1 VTARYR
7 GMRLSTRLLLIVLTC
22 LLPIIA
28 LAVWVEYSHWAE
40 RRAQLGD
47 LALQQAQVLNGDVE
61 SIADGARI
69 LLSTVAAFP
78 ELREPGQVCADRL
91 VAIQRT
97 QPMFLFLALIDAD
110 GRIECASKSDLRP
123 NDRTLPA
130 WVQDAIDAS
139 GFAAG
144 RYATAPGFRGG
155 FLPFALPLTDADPAH
170 RRVLVTGLDLGW
182 LSQHLHQLRQ
192 TGSQFLAGSV
202 LSIADRDG
210 YILARSSDH
219 AAFVGKPFPGR
230 AMPLV
235 NAPEA
240 GIARLKSVDGT
251 DRVVG
256 YIPVSQSKYHLMVAI
271 GFFEPE
277 MMGDINRATLRGGI
291 LLVTVALVAFLL
303 TLLVAR
309 RFIGRPTRE
318 LLDAARRWREGDL
331 GTPARYADQRSEFGQ
346 IAAAYNEMAG
356 ALARREDELREYAD
370 VLEAR
375 VGERTH
381 ELLVSNNRLQVEI
394 AERQNTEAA
403 LVQSQ
408 KLQAVGQLAG
418 GIAHDFN
425 NLLATIQGSLDLL
438 SHSVPP
444 AQPRQHAWI
453 ERASGAVHR
462 GSQLTSRLLACSRR
476 QRLVVEASDVNK
488 LVADL
493 EPLLRTTT
501 HGQRIRIET
510 ALGEQLWP
518 AMVESSQVEAA
529 ILNLALN
536 ARDAMPDGG
545 LLTIATANRAIA
557 GKVDD
562 DIAAGDY
569 VAITV
574 GDTGVGMTREVAQRA
589 FEPFFTTKGPSGS
602 GLGLSQVYGMVR
614 ESGGTVRL
622 HTSPGAGTS
631 VTLLLPRAAEM
642 PTSERPSVADQR
654 PQSKLPVLVVDDDSD
669 VLQVSADM
677 LRQLGYCVTAASSGQ
692 DAIALLETRPAIVML
707 DYAMPAMTGLQAAS
721 AMRARGFTGPIILAT
736 GYAELSEAEQCELV
750 ALQGVLNKPYTIR
763 ELEALLARLE
773 PMVASA
779 EGGLQ
784 TAE

>member
-1 VTARYR
+1 MLSVWSHYR

-28 LAVWVEYSHWAE
+28 LGVWAEYSHWAE

-47 LALQQAQVLNGDVE
+47 LALKQAQVLNGDVE
-61 SIADGARI
+61 SIANGARI

-78 ELREPGQVCADRL
+78 EVRGAGPACEDRL
-91 VAIQRT
+91 IDIQRG
-97 QPMFLFLALIDAD
+97 QPTFLFLAVIDTG
-110 GRIECASKSDLRP
+110 GRIVCASKSDLQP
-123 NDRTLPA
+123 ADGTTPA
-130 WVQDAIDAS
+130 WVTDAVAAT

-144 RYATAPGFRGG
+144 RYAAAPGLLDG
-155 FLPFALPLTDADPAH
+155 FLPFVLPSTDTDPAS
-170 RRVLVTGLDLGW
+170 RRILVTGLDLGW
-182 LSQHLHQLRQ
+182 LSQHLHQLGQ

-210 YILARSSDH
+210 YILARSAQH
-219 AAFVGKPFPGR
+219 ATFVGKQFPAA

-235 NAPEA
+235 NAQEA
-240 GIARLKSVDGT
+240 GIARLTSIDGT
-251 DRVVG
+251 HRVIG
-256 YIPVSQSKYHLMVAI
+256 YIPAAQSKNRLMVAI
-271 GFFEPE
+271 GFFEPD

-291 LLVTVALVAFLL
+291 LLAVVALGAFLL
-303 TLLVAR
+303 TLVVAR

-318 LLDAARRWREGDL
+318 LLQAARRWREGDL
-331 GTPARYADQRSEFGQ
+331 EIPARYTDQRSEFGQ
-346 IAAAYNEMAG
+346 IAAAFNEMAS
-356 ALARREDELREYAD
+356 ALARREDELRDHAD
-370 VLEAR
+370 ALEAR
-375 VGERTH
+375 VAERTH

-438 SHSVPP
+438 SHTVPP
-444 AQPRQHAWI
+444 TQQRQHTWI

-462 GSQLTSRLLACSRR
+462 GSRLTSRLLAFSRR
-476 QRLVVEASDVNK
+476 QRLAVAASDVNR

-510 ALGEQLWP
+510 MMGADLWP
-518 AMVESSQVEAA
+518 AMVEPSQVEAA

-545 LLTIATANRAIA
+545 VLTIATANRQIA
-557 GKVDD
+557 DETKG
-562 DIAAGDY
+562 DIPTGDY
-569 VAITV
+569 VAIIVT
-574 GDTGVGMTREVAQRA
+574 DTGVGMTEEVAQRA

-602 GLGLSQVYGMVR
+602 GLGLSQVYGMVH
-614 ESGGTVRL
+614 ETGGTVRL
-622 HTSPGAGTS
+622 HTSPGDGTS

-642 PTSERPSVADQR
+642 PPADRAPVLQR
-654 PQSKLPVLVVDDDSD
+654 RTQSKLTVLVVDDDPS

-677 LRQLGYCVTAASSGQ
+677 LRQLGYCVAMAQSGTE
-692 DAIALLETRPAIVML
+692 ALTMLAEQTAIVML
-707 DYAMPAMTGLQAAS
+707 DYAMPTMTGLQVAA
-721 AMRARGFTGPIILAT
+721 AMRAKGFTGPIILAT
-736 GYAELSEAEQCELV
+736 GYAELSKSERYELD

-763 ELEALLARLE
+763 DLEALLSRVE
-773 PMVASA
+773 PAAVA
-779 EGGLQ
+779 LQ